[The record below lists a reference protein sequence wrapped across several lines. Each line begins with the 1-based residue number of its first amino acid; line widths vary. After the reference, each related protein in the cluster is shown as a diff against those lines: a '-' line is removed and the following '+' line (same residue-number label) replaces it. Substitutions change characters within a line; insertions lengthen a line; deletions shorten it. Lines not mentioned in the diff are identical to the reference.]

1 MRKCSRRCL
10 RRLVG
15 VVGVSSSSSYQIV
28 FSSSD
33 VWQSDLRDALLV
45 RWFSA
50 QLPPE
55 RTHLRQVSFSSFG
68 RDFVILNKEKNP

>member
-1 MRKCSRRCL
+1 M
-10 RRLVG
+10 G
-15 VVGVSSSSSYQIV
+15 AVGVSSSSSYKIV

>member
-1 MRKCSRRCL
+1 MFKGAVKEMSEDT
-10 RRLVG
+10 G
-15 VVGVSSSSSYQIV
+15 GAGGSIIIIISDS
-28 FSSSD
+28 FFSSD